1 MLLVLKSLIASS
13 TGHDMGGMQCIDCG
27 APCMQGAGFS
37 WLVPLT
43 DGVPPVGWP
52 HALAYLS
59 LPVMLVAS
67 QFLSQKIISPPPSAD
82 PQQQQ
87 SQAILKFLPFMIG
100 APCLC
105 RTANATSPY

>member
-1 MLLVLKSLIASS
+1 MTTYFLQ
-13 TGHDMGGMQCIDCG
+13 GG
-27 APCMQGAGFS
+27 GFS
-37 WLVPLT
+37 WLLPLT
-43 DGVPPVGWP
+43 DGVPPVGWA

-67 QFLSQKIISPPPSAD
+67 QFLSQKIISPPASAD

-100 APCLC
+100 AAMLLIIPDFVGPKLLS
-105 RTANATSPY
+105 NLLLFLPL